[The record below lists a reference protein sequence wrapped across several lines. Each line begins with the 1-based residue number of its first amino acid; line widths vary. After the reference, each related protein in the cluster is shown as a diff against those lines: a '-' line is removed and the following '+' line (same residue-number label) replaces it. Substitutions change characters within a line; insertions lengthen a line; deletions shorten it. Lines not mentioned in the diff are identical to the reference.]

1 MDYKDY
7 YKILGVTKS
16 ATTDEIKKAY
26 RKLAIKYHPDKNQGN
41 KKAEEQFKEAN
52 EANEVLSNPE
62 KRKKYDELGENW
74 KQYENQG
81 SQGGQGY
88 GRSQYQNAGGG
99 QRQYSSGNEGF
110 GGGDNFSDFF
120 ESVFGKGF
128 DGSGGQRGRRAQNG
142 SDYQAEVELSL
153 EEAYAGTSRLLEVN
167 GEKLQMKFK
176 GVQDGQKLRIKEKG
190 GPGVGGGIR
199 GDIYITVHISPHSHF
214 ERKGDDLYC
223 DAPIELYT
231 AILGGK
237 GLVHTMK
244 GNIKIDIAKETD
256 NGKTLRLKG
265 MGMPKFGKENEFG
278 DLYAKVKIILPKK
291 LTEKEIKLFEQLSQL
306 KNQNHAEAI

>member
-7 YKILGVTKS
+7 YKILGVAKS

-26 RKLAIKYHPDKNQGN
+26 RKLAIKFHPDKNQGN

-81 SQGGQGY
+81 SQGRQGFD
-88 GRSQYQNAGGG
+88 RSQYQNAGGG
-99 QRQYSSGNEGF
+99 QQYYSSGSEGF
-110 GGGDNFSDFF
+110 GGGENFSDFF
-120 ESVFGKGF
+120 ESVFGNRF
-128 DGSGGQRGRRAQNG
+128 DGGDGQRNRRSQNG
-142 SDYQAEVELSL
+142 QDYQAEVALSL
-153 EEAYAGTSRLLEVN
+153 EEVYAGTSRLLEVN

-176 GVQDGQKLRIKEKG
+176 GVQNEQKLRIKGKG
-190 GPGVGGGIR
+190 GQGAGGGAR
-199 GDIYITVHISPHSHF
+199 GDIYVIVHIPVHPHF

-223 DAPIELYT
+223 EAPVELYT
-231 AILGGK
+231 AMLGGK
-237 GLVHTMK
+237 ALIHTMK

-256 NGKTLRLKG
+256 SGKVLRLKG
-265 MGMPKFGKENEFG
+265 MGMPKYGKENEFG
-278 DLYAKVKIILPKK
+278 DLYAKVKIILPKN
-291 LTEKEIKLFEQLSQL
+291 LTEKEIELFKQLSQL
-306 KNQNHAEAI
+306 KNQTHAKTV

>member
-7 YKILGVTKS
+7 YKILGITKS
-16 ATTDEIKKAY
+16 ASTEEVKKAY

-41 KKAEEQFKEAN
+41 KKAEEQFKEVN
-52 EANEVLSNPE
+52 EANEVLSNTE

-81 SQGGQGY
+81 SQGKQGY
-88 GRSQYQNAGGG
+88 GRSAGGG
-99 QRQYSSGNEGF
+99 QRYSSPGAERF
-110 GGGDNFSDFF
+110 GEDENFSDFF
-120 ESVFGKGF
+120 DSIFGRGFSAASDQES
-128 DGSGGQRGRRAQNG
+128 RRSNKG

-153 EEAYAGTSRLLEVN
+153 EEAYVGTSRLLEVN

-176 GVQDGQKLRIKEKG
+176 GVQDQQKLRIKGKG
-190 GPGVGGGIR
+190 GPGAGGGTR
-199 GDIYITVHISPHSHF
+199 GDIYVKIHIATHPHF

-223 DAPIELYT
+223 EAPVDLYT
-231 AILGGK
+231 SILGGK
-237 GLVHTMK
+237 ALVRTMK

-278 DLYAKVKIILPKK
+278 DLYVKVKIILPKN
-291 LTEKEIKLFEQLSQL
+291 LTETELELFKQLSLL
-306 KNQNHAEAI
+306 KIQNHAEAL

>member
-7 YKILGVTKS
+7 YKILGVPKS

-26 RKLAIKYHPDKNQGN
+26 RKLAVKYHPDKNQGN
-41 KKAEEQFKEAN
+41 KKAEELFKEAN

-81 SQGGQGY
+81 YQGGQGFN
-88 GRSQYQNAGGG
+88 RSQYQQAGGG
-99 QRQYSSGNEGF
+99 QRYRSSGAEGF
-110 GGGDNFSDFF
+110 GGDENFSDFF
-120 ESVFGKGF
+120 ESIFGKGF
-128 DGSGGQRGRRAQNG
+128 DGSGRQRQARAQNG
-142 SDYQAEVELSL
+142 PDYHAEVELSL
-153 EEAYAGTSRLLEVN
+153 EEAYNGTSRLLEVN

-190 GPGVGGGIR
+190 GQGIGGGKR
-199 GDIYITVHISPHSHF
+199 GDIYVGVHIPIHPHF

-223 DAPIELYT
+223 EAPVELYT

-237 GLVHTMK
+237 ALVRTMK
-244 GNIKIDIAKETD
+244 GNIKVDIARETD
-256 NGKTLRLKG
+256 NGKILRLKG

-291 LTEKEIKLFEQLSQL
+291 LTEKEIELFEKLSQL
-306 KNQNHAEAI
+306 KTQNHADTL

>member
-7 YKILGVTKS
+7 YKILGITKS
-16 ATTDEIKKAY
+16 ATIDEIKKAY

-41 KKAEEQFKEAN
+41 KLAEEKFKEAN
-52 EANEVLSNPE
+52 EANEVLSNPD

-81 SQGGQGY
+81 SRGGQGFN
-88 GRSQYQNAGGG
+88 RSQYQNAGGG
-99 QRQYSSGNEGF
+99 QQYYSSGNEGF
-110 GGGDNFSDFF
+110 GDGENFSDFF

-128 DGSGGQRGRRAQNG
+128 SSSGGQRANRPQNG
-142 SDYQAEVELSL
+142 ADYQAEVELSL
-153 EEAYAGTSRLLEVN
+153 EEVFNGTSRLMEVN

-190 GPGVGGGIR
+190 GQGISGGPR
-199 GDIYITVHISPHSHF
+199 GDIYVIVHIPIHPHF

-223 DAPIELYT
+223 ETPVDLYT

-237 GLVHTMK
+237 AIVHTMK

-256 NGKTLRLKG
+256 NGKILRLKG

-291 LTEKEIKLFEQLSQL
+291 LTGKEIELFERLSQL
-306 KNQNHAEAI
+306 KNQNHAEAL